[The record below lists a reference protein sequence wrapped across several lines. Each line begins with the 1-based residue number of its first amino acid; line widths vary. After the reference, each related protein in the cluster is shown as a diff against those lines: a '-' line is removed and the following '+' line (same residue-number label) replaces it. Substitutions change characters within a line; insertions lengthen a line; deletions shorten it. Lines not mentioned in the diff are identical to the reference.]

1 MRRLFTLFIM
11 LMTLSAATWAA
22 SYNLWI
28 LGTQVTDDNK
38 VNIKPNGLKAG
49 TISYD
54 SSSNILTL
62 NGVTLTA
69 PSGNTDIGIHCLI
82 NQVVDIKLV
91 GSNKITTNSD
101 VFYLASAKPINILG
115 SGSFE
120 GISTQGNGITI
131 GASDMNV
138 SIVTTNYFIMRGAK
152 YGYKGVMGDDSG
164 LLYMK
169 KTSTD
174 DYGYAFQGSEGAVY
188 GVRNLSLDGMVIS
201 NSGSSNGMIYGCYF
215 DDSQIKQNG
224 GAIAKGYVAFKS
236 IKLRT
241 GLYIGNKEICVAN
254 SSLSY
259 PIYVGSK
266 YISSGGEKA
275 VCFDPSTWTL
285 TLTNAT
291 ISCPTPSN
299 PSMEYKDNTANL
311 KVKVVG
317 NSTIENTSTHTAFSA
332 NGNTIFNGSGMLTLK
347 AKADCGM
354 RVGNNAGVVVQDI
367 TLEASGSKYGLFVY
381 NGTSE
386 TLSIQS
392 GTVHAKAEQYGAIVG
407 FKTITLGS
415 GLGVAKP
422 VGGQISGGKVVDASG
437 NVAKEALITKVTDY
451 GFKVDGINVT
461 SANASDILGD
471 GKVTYSP
478 TGNKLT
484 LNGAN
489 GGTEQAIFNENNSNL
504 IIEVKGDVVLKSSA
518 KPAIAIYKTS
528 TICGSGNLTLEST
541 GDCGLYAYLADLTIK
556 DITMEASGTFGLA
569 GRPSNENLKIE
580 NATIHAKGEY
590 GAIWDFTSITL
601 GSGLVVLKPAGGSI
615 SGGKVVDANG
625 NMAKE
630 VTIGKDESVKYELY
644 VNDTQVTS
652 GNAADI
658 LGDGKVVYDAEANE
672 LTLDGASLTGIQN
685 KIPNLKVIVKG
696 DNTIENNADN
706 VILIDSYEN
715 ITFEGDGTLNLKSTN
730 KTSLGMRLAATYSG
744 ARSVLT
750 MLLQG
755 PAFNITAGQGLF
767 GTGFN
772 PILNIYYP
780 SKLKYEPVEGG
791 NANPISGFLGFN
803 FSRLTMVEPEG
814 AYYSTSNRYVQYND
828 ARYTGPLVID
838 LETYKLWIAGTQVSE
853 VNKDDILGDG
863 VFSYVSWYKTLHI
876 KGDYANTADCRI
888 IDSNIEDLIISVDAT
903 SKLTTAND
911 DYAVI
916 YLKYNTEIQG
926 MGALTLESVGPG
938 QRNIAIYQEFG
949 DKLTISNANIE
960 VGDGFAYAITGEP
973 NVALEV
979 INSDIVAKAHYIGC
993 FRDFGSMTLNGCY
1006 IDSPRGAV
1014 YTDGALVDADG
1025 HIIGSDVTYETVVIK
1040 RGADAVGG
1048 LATDAAPA
1056 DVFDVAGR
1064 KLDTVGRGINI
1075 VRSADGRVRKVLKK

>member
-1 MRRLFTLFIM
+1 M
-11 LMTLSAATWAA
+11 LMTLSAATWADLKVGNVSVTATGNVNPTGLKAGNIYYDA
-22 SYNLWI
+22 STNTLTLTSVNYVTSETYAIRCTGTTKLTIVFKGENYIESTYGTISCSGPDIELYGSGGGSAHLISIDPSSGYFTPLTVYAKEMYIHDMTLKAEGNHYAINGGTAGSTPRQSTLKISNANVKATISSTTTGDAALAGFKSCTLTECAAIDGTYYDSAKCGFKAAEGDDFAKSVVIKSPTPYQLWI
-28 LGTQVTDDNK
+28 LGKQVTDFNAAD
-38 VNIKPNGLKAG
+38 VLGDG
-49 TISYD
+49 TVSYD
-54 SSSNILTL
+54 DNTKTLTL
-62 NGVTLTA
+62 NGATLQY
-69 PSGNTDIGIHCLI
+69 NTSSDQNIKNYIPNLNVNVIGD
-82 NQVVDIKLV
+82 NT
-91 GSNKITTNSD
+91 ITNERGTFFMS
-101 VFYLASAKPINILG
+101 VPTTIYG
-115 SGSFE
+115 SG
-120 GISTQGNGITI
+120 
-131 GASDMNV
+131 
-138 SIVTTNYFIMRGAK
+138 
-152 YGYKGVMGDDSG
+152 
-164 LLYMK
+164 
-169 KTSTD
+169 
-174 DYGYAFQGSEGAVY
+174 
-188 GVRNLSLDGMVIS
+188 
-201 NSGSSNGMIYGCYF
+201 
-215 DDSQIKQNG
+215 
-224 GAIAKGYVAFKS
+224 
-236 IKLRT
+236 
-241 GLYIGNKEICVAN
+241 
-254 SSLSY
+254 
-259 PIYVGSK
+259 
-266 YISSGGEKA
+266 
-275 VCFDPSTWTL
+275 TL
-285 TLTNAT
+285 TLKSKDDCCIYAKETNLTIKDVTIDADGVWGIAGFQGKTEILTIENAT
-291 ISCPTPSN
+291 IRA
-299 PSMEYKDNTANL
+299 K
-311 KVKVVG
+311 
-317 NSTIENTSTHTAFSA
+317 
-332 NGNTIFNGSGMLTLK
+332 GS
-347 AKADCGM
+347 
-354 RVGNNAGVVVQDI
+354 V
-367 TLEASGSKYGLFVY
+367 
-381 NGTSE
+381 
-386 TLSIQS
+386 
-392 GTVHAKAEQYGAIVG
+392 GAICD
-407 FKTITLGS
+407 FKTITLGE
-415 GLGVAKP
+415 GVEVLEP
-422 VGGQISGGKVVDASG
+422 EGGSVNGGNIVDAAG
-437 NVAKEALITKVTDY
+437 NVA
-451 GFKVDGINVT
+451 
-461 SANASDILGD
+461 
-471 GKVTYSP
+471 
-478 TGNKLT
+478 
-484 LNGAN
+484 
-489 GGTEQAIFNENNSNL
+489 
-504 IIEVKGDVVLKSSA
+504 IEVLVGV
-518 KPAIAIYKTS
+518 
-528 TICGSGNLTLEST
+528 NN
-541 GDCGLYAYLADLTIK
+541 
-556 DITMEASGTFGLA
+556 IT
-569 GRPSNENLKIE
+569 
-580 NATIHAKGEY
+580 
-590 GAIWDFTSITL
+590 
-601 GSGLVVLKPAGGSI
+601 
-615 SGGKVVDANG
+615 
-625 NMAKE
+625 
-630 VTIGKDESVKYELY
+630 KYELY

-672 LTLDGASLTGIQN
+672 LTLDGAALTGIQN
-685 KIPNLKVIVKG
+685 EIPNLKVIVKG